1 MTILMFKCK
10 ILIPFRSPTVFASNK
25 MIALISNA
33 SLAFVYVTS
42 FRIGRKRPRV
52 TVGMH
57 RTIVTTLVLIGHSSL
72 VKLAIGCPRLV
83 GNDCWKNQ

>member
-1 MTILMFKCK
+1 
-10 ILIPFRSPTVFASNK
+10 

-57 RTIVTTLVLIGHSSL
+57 RAIVATLVLIGHSSL
-72 VKLAIGCPRLV
+72 IRLTVGRPRLV
-83 GNDCWKNQ
+83 GNNCYRK